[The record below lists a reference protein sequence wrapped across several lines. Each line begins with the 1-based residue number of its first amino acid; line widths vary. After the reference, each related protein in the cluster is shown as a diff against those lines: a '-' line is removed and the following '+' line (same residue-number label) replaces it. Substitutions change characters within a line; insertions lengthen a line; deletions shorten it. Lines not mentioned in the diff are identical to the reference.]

1 MYTKT
6 IIIRPCSSRPG
17 TAHSRTGDRMLH
29 FLGRPLRH
37 IAVPNYYSANP
48 PPKKKRLAPPCDGST
63 RDVCAAAQHYNT
75 TYRQPDCHQHYLLT
89 ERMTRDKVTTLDKLV
104 AHGHVKLRNHE
115 ISLNERSTAYRKHAI
130 AQNSVVVMRVT
141 KTK

>member
-1 MYTKT
+1 MF
-6 IIIRPCSSRPG
+6 IAPG
-17 TAHSRTGDRMLH
+17 HGSLQDGGSNAPFSGETPTAHRGPKLLFCLS
-29 FLGRPLRH
+29 
-37 IAVPNYYSANP
+37 P
-48 PPKKKRLAPPCDGST
+48 PKKRLAPPCDGST

-141 KTK
+141 KTKSALT